1 MMNRFFTLLFAASCL
16 TAVGQVPDYAPTD
29 GLVAWYPLSEN
40 GEDVSGNGHDLIAVG
55 APSWTTDDAG
65 SYCDF
70 DGEGTHFYH
79 PQALFP
85 EVDEL
90 TISFWAR
97 IDDFSTGNGVGVLRP
112 IISKHYSSSDGSFI
126 LYPFEDR
133 IVASQLSGPYT
144 IELGVWHHM
153 ALVVS
158 EVTKLYINGELVNSA
173 QSPANGWNQTDHPF
187 MIGGWLNP
195 PWWSNWSNIAL
206 TFDGGM
212 SSVGLWSREL
222 SQHEISQLL
231 DPFSGCAHEQACNYN
246 ESANLDDGTCEFVSC
261 HCLTGTVWDE
271 GLGGCIGDGSADIN
285 FDGCVQLNDLL
296 DLLSA
301 YGNCGAEE
309 VPWECGDPLEYQGYG
324 YATVQIVEQCWFAE
338 NLRAESYRNGDDVPS
353 GLTNPEWEN
362 TIDGAVVVYGKGEGS
377 CNSYSPDG
385 NACDEV
391 WSLNEYG
398 RLYNWYAV
406 DDDRGLC
413 PSGWHIP
420 LDEEWVGLADA
431 LGGASLAG
439 ANMKDTFGWQNGENG
454 NNESGFS
461 GLPGGYRA
469 SSGIFWDAGHSAN
482 WHSSSPID
490 STSWYHAIS
499 ANEDNLLQG
508 TYDHHGGFSVRC
520 IKDAD

>member
-1 MMNRFFTLLFAASCL
+1 MNRFFTLLFAASCL
-16 TAVGQVPDYAPTD
+16 TAVGQVPDYVPAD

-40 GEDVSGNGHDLIAVG
+40 GDDASENENDLIQVG
-55 APSWTTDDAG
+55 APNWTVDEFGA
-65 SYCDF
+65 YCDF
-70 DGEGTHFYH
+70 DGQGTHFYH
-79 PQALFP
+79 PEASFP
-85 EVDEL
+85 EVSEL
-90 TISFWAR
+90 TISFWTR
-97 IDDFSTGNGVGVLRP
+97 IDEFSTSNGVGSLRP
-112 IISKHYSSSDGSFI
+112 LISKHYSTIEGSFI
-126 LYPFEDR
+126 LHPRSDGIRGTYADPHN
-133 IVASQLSGPYT
+133 
-144 IELGVWHHM
+144 IELHTWYHITCVF
-153 ALVVS
+153 ADVL
-158 EVTKLYINGELVNSA
+158 KLYINGEQINQA
-173 QSPANGWNQTDHPF
+173 ESPTNGWNATDYPF
-187 MIGGWLNP
+187 MIGGWLNQ
-195 PWWSNWSNIAL
+195 PWWSNDWSDIAL
-206 TFDGGM
+206 SFDGGM

-222 SQHEISQLL
+222 NDNEITLL
-231 DPFSGCAHEQACNYN
+231 AHPVQGCMHVQACNFN
-246 ESANLDDGTCEFVSC
+246 QLATLDDGSCDFVSC
-261 HCLTGTVWDE
+261 HCLEGTIWSE
-271 GLGGCIGDGSADIN
+271 ELGGCVVANPSDSN

-301 YGNCGAEE
+301 YGDCGAEE
-309 VPWECGDPLEYQGYG
+309 SPWQCGDPLEYQGYD
-324 YATVQIVEQCWFAE
+324 YETVQIGEQCWFAE

-353 GLTNPEWEN
+353 GLTNSEWEN
-362 TIDGAVVVYGKGEGS
+362 TIDGAVVVYGEGEGS

-461 GLPGGYRA
+461 ALPGGYR
-469 SSGIFWDAGHSAN
+469 SSTGVFWDAGHSAN

-490 STSWYHAIS
+490 SASWYHAIA

-508 TYDHHGGFSVRC
+508 TYDHHGGFSIRC
-520 IKDAD
+520 LKNAE